1 MSLKK
6 ERFIREIGPAALAV
20 AIHYKIDPKILIAQ
34 AALETGW
41 GQYVID
47 HNYFNIK
54 GEGKTVETTEYEHGK
69 PKKVQAAFR
78 TYTTVLEAFLDYMNL
93 ILTNPRYELLKY
105 LFHSPGDYFVML
117 QKSGYATD
125 PNYAAKCIAT
135 YESIPENWL
144 DIVLEEIEQ
153 RVATLI

>member
-54 GEGKTVETTEYEHGK
+54 GEGTEVQTTEYIEGK
-69 PKKVQAAFR
+69 PKKIKDRFK
-78 TYTTVLEAFLDYMNL
+78 TYTTTLDAFLDYMRL
-93 ILTNPRYELLKY
+93 ILTNPRYDLLKY
-105 LFHSPGDYFVML
+105 LFHSPGDYFIML
-117 QKSGYATD
+117 QKAGYATD

-153 RVATLI
+153 KAATLI